1 METIMTVTDLVR
13 DTCKA
18 ASRLVQR
25 GGKITVTSGKRVLF
39 QIVPQDDCETKMTSK
54 QYDAFVKDLNAMAE
68 KTSLDNNPI
77 VRMRQE
83 RE

>member
-1 METIMTVTDLVR
+1 MTVTDLVR
-13 DTCKA
+13 DTCKTV
-18 ASRLVQR
+18 SRLVQR

-39 QIVPQDDCETKMTSK
+39 QIIPQDDCETKMTPK
-54 QYDAFVKDLNAMAE
+54 QYQAFVKDLNTMAE
-68 KTSLDNNPI
+68 KVNLDDNPI